1 VISNVRRANGQ
12 IVRDPT
18 FSKKKEE
25 NTAQSEQSYTHADG
39 SLH

>member
-1 VISNVRRANGQ
+1 VINNVKRANGQ
-12 IVRDPT
+12 IVKDPT

-25 NTAQSEQSYTHADG
+25 NTTQSEQSYTQADG